1 MVADAGEPTSTC
13 FFARLPG
20 KSLEA
25 AGAERLEK
33 WAAANCVE
41 HALVRDAGGN
51 VALYAMR
58 SSGRTARQFQTLLRT
73 LHHQWGMKLG
83 RLEDKRWLSLL
94 STEDFQ
100 AAVQGARGATEGAEE
115 HASRADIMPRAHAP
129 GSAFGAAGP
138 PAGRE
143 LLQHPRGGRPPVL
156 PSKCSSSFAPF
167 RALGVRACGF
177 SSLDA

>member
-20 KSLEA
+20 TSLG

-41 HALVRDAGGN
+41 HALVKDAGGS

-73 LHHQWGMKLG
+73 LHHQWGVKLG

-94 STEDFQ
+94 SPEDFQ

-115 HASRADIMPRAHAP
+115 HASRADIMPRAPERGPCRRCVEEEPVVLMSLSEGFDERAR
-129 GSAFGAAGP
+129 AALARLRAGAT
-138 PAGRE
+138 
-143 LLQHPRGGRPPVL
+143 
-156 PSKCSSSFAPF
+156 C
-167 RALGVRACGF
+167 
-177 SSLDA
+177 

>member
-20 KSLEA
+20 ASLGA

-41 HALVRDAGGN
+41 HALVRGAGGS

-73 LHHQWGMKLG
+73 LTHQWGLKLG
-83 RLEDKRWLSLL
+83 KLGGRWLLLL
-94 STEDFQ
+94 SPEDFQ

-115 HASRADIMPRAHAP
+115 HASRADIMPRAPERGPCRRYAEEEP
-129 GSAFGAAGP
+129 VVLMSLIEGFDERARAALARLRAGAA
-138 PAGRE
+138 
-143 LLQHPRGGRPPVL
+143 
-156 PSKCSSSFAPF
+156 C
-167 RALGVRACGF
+167 
-177 SSLDA
+177 

>member
-20 KSLEA
+20 ASLGA

-41 HALVRDAGGN
+41 HALVRGAGGS

-73 LHHQWGMKLG
+73 LDHHWGMKLG
-83 RLEDKRWLSLL
+83 RLEDKKWLSLL
-94 STEDFQ
+94 SPEDFQ
-100 AAVQGARGATEGAEE
+100 AAVQGARGATESAEE
-115 HASRADIMPRAHAP
+115 HDSRADVMPQ
-129 GSAFGAAGP
+129 GAAQSDAVPERGP
-138 PAGRE
+138 CRRCAEEVQPVVMMSLSEGFDERARAALAG
-143 LLQHPRGGRPPVL
+143 L
-156 PSKCSSSFAPF
+156 
-167 RALGVRACGF
+167 RAC
-177 SSLDA
+177 AAY

>member
-20 KSLEA
+20 TSLGA
-25 AGAERLEK
+25 PGAERLEK

-41 HALVRDAGGN
+41 HVLVRDAEDN

-94 STEDFQ
+94 SPEDFQ

-115 HASRADIMPRAHAP
+115 HASRADIMPRAPERGPCRRCAEEEP
-129 GSAFGAAGP
+129 VVLMSLSEGFDERARAALAGLRAGAAY
-138 PAGRE
+138 
-143 LLQHPRGGRPPVL
+143 
-156 PSKCSSSFAPF
+156 
-167 RALGVRACGF
+167 
-177 SSLDA
+177 

>member
-41 HALVRDAGGN
+41 HALRDAGDN

-73 LHHQWGMKLG
+73 LHHQWGVKLG

-94 STEDFQ
+94 SPEDFQ
-100 AAVQGARGATEGAEE
+100 AAVQGARGATESAKE
-115 HASRADIMPRAHAP
+115 HDSRADIMPRAPERGPCRRCAEEEP
-129 GSAFGAAGP
+129 VVLMSLSEGFDERARAALARLRAGAA
-138 PAGRE
+138 
-143 LLQHPRGGRPPVL
+143 
-156 PSKCSSSFAPF
+156 C
-167 RALGVRACGF
+167 
-177 SSLDA
+177 

>member
-20 KSLEA
+20 TSLG

-41 HALVRDAGGN
+41 HLLVRDAEDN

-73 LHHQWGMKLG
+73 LTHQWGMKLG

-94 STEDFQ
+94 SPDDFQ
-100 AAVQGARGATEGAEE
+100 AAMQGARGATEGAEE
-115 HASRADIMPRAHAP
+115 HDSRADIMPRAPEKGPPRGCAGRASRP
-129 GSAFGAAGP
+129 DVLVEKAAG
-138 PAGRE
+138 
-143 LLQHPRGGRPPVL
+143 LVNT
-156 PSKCSSSFAPF
+156 
-167 RALGVRACGF
+167 
-177 SSLDA
+177 

>member
-20 KSLEA
+20 ASLGA

-100 AAVQGARGATEGAEE
+100 AAVQGARGATEGAQE
-115 HASRADIMPRAHAP
+115 HASGADIMPRAPERGPCRRCAEEEP
-129 GSAFGAAGP
+129 VVLMSLIEGFDERARAALARLRAGAA
-138 PAGRE
+138 
-143 LLQHPRGGRPPVL
+143 
-156 PSKCSSSFAPF
+156 C
-167 RALGVRACGF
+167 
-177 SSLDA
+177 

>member
-20 KSLEA
+20 TSLGA
-25 AGAERLEK
+25 PGAERLEK

-100 AAVQGARGATEGAEE
+100 AAVQGARGTTESAKEHDNRADSVPRERGPCRRCAEE
-115 HASRADIMPRAHAP
+115 EPVVLMSLSEGFDERARAAL
-129 GSAFGAAGP
+129 ARLRAGAA
-138 PAGRE
+138 
-143 LLQHPRGGRPPVL
+143 
-156 PSKCSSSFAPF
+156 C
-167 RALGVRACGF
+167 
-177 SSLDA
+177 

>member
-13 FFARLPG
+13 FLARLPG
-20 KSLEA
+20 TSLGA
-25 AGAERLEK
+25 AGAELLEK

-41 HALVRDAGGN
+41 HILVRDAEDN

-94 STEDFQ
+94 SPEDFQ

-115 HASRADIMPRAHAP
+115 HASRADIMPRAPERGPCRRCAEEEP
-129 GSAFGAAGP
+129 VVPMSLSEGFDERARAALAGLRAGAAY
-138 PAGRE
+138 
-143 LLQHPRGGRPPVL
+143 
-156 PSKCSSSFAPF
+156 
-167 RALGVRACGF
+167 
-177 SSLDA
+177 

>member
-20 KSLEA
+20 ASLGA

-100 AAVQGARGATEGAEE
+100 AAVQGARGTTESAKEHDNRADSVPRERGPCRRCAEE
-115 HASRADIMPRAHAP
+115 EPVVLMSLSEGFDERARAALA
-129 GSAFGAAGP
+129 GLRAGAAY
-138 PAGRE
+138 
-143 LLQHPRGGRPPVL
+143 
-156 PSKCSSSFAPF
+156 
-167 RALGVRACGF
+167 
-177 SSLDA
+177 

>member
-20 KSLEA
+20 TSLG

-41 HALVRDAGGN
+41 HALVRDAGGS

-73 LHHQWGMKLG
+73 LTHQWGVKLG
-83 RLEDKRWLSLL
+83 KLGDRWLLLL
-94 STEDFQ
+94 SPEGFQ
-100 AAVQGARGATEGAEE
+100 AAVQGARGATEEHEGRVDVVPQDAAQSDAAPERAQCRRCAEE
-115 HASRADIMPRAHAP
+115 EPAVVPSLSEGFDERARA
-129 GSAFGAAGP
+129 AFERLQAGAAY
-138 PAGRE
+138 
-143 LLQHPRGGRPPVL
+143 
-156 PSKCSSSFAPF
+156 
-167 RALGVRACGF
+167 
-177 SSLDA
+177 

>member
-20 KSLEA
+20 TSLG

-41 HALVRDAGGN
+41 HALVKDAGGS

-73 LHHQWGMKLG
+73 LHHQWGVKLG

-94 STEDFQ
+94 SPEDFQ

-115 HASRADIMPRAHAP
+115 HASRADIMPRAPERGPCRRCVEEEPVVLMSLIEGFDERAR
-129 GSAFGAAGP
+129 AALARLRAGAT
-138 PAGRE
+138 
-143 LLQHPRGGRPPVL
+143 
-156 PSKCSSSFAPF
+156 C
-167 RALGVRACGF
+167 
-177 SSLDA
+177 

>member
-20 KSLEA
+20 TSLGA

-94 STEDFQ
+94 SPEDFQ

-115 HASRADIMPRAHAP
+115 HANRADIMPQAPERRPCRRCAEEEPVVLMSLSEGFDERARAALA
-129 GSAFGAAGP
+129 GLRAGAAY
-138 PAGRE
+138 
-143 LLQHPRGGRPPVL
+143 
-156 PSKCSSSFAPF
+156 
-167 RALGVRACGF
+167 
-177 SSLDA
+177 